1 LAQAASSLE
10 GVKAV
15 IEDLSTLGTLRFICI
30 GDGGILESAQK
41 FDEVSYNEVPNKG
54 TYCTLKTT
62 DKAFE
67 AHIAL
72 AKVSEVKMVKAR
84 PRTGEYDIYKVSF
97 LREDGGPMLTCLLH
111 GPEGNY
117 EPGAIE
123 AWEALRAKNGETVT
137 VAK

>member
-1 LAQAASSLE
+1 MYACYAQLTGRTEAWAFLRLE
-10 GVKAV
+10 RGAQLWDGLTRCAV
-15 IEDLSTLGTLRFICI
+15 
-30 GDGGILESAQK
+30 Q
-41 FDEVSYNEVPNKG
+41 
-54 TYCTLKTT
+54 
-62 DKAFE
+62 
-67 AHIAL
+67 
-72 AKVSEVKMVKAR
+72 VSEVKMVKGR

-97 LREDGGPMLTCLLH
+97 LREDGEPMLTCLLH